1 MNICKTCGCE
11 HDGSY
16 GSGIFCSKHCR
27 YVYIGKQNKH
37 PVCNFPNYI
46 KKHNPDKIIN
56 QSKPIEQ
63 QLEQAQRTCLFC
75 NKICKSKKEPEN
87 ENENGFFFDYLNA
100 RPQQAP

>member
-1 MNICKTCGCE
+1 MQRHFDKYGENNFCFEVVEYCEKNKLIEREQYYINLLNPKMNICKTCGCE

-37 PVCNFPNYI
+37 PVCNFPDYI

-56 QSKPIEQ
+56 
-63 QLEQAQRTCLFC
+63 
-75 NKICKSKKEPEN
+75 
-87 ENENGFFFDYLNA
+87 
-100 RPQQAP
+100 